1 MPKPLI
7 ALVVSSIT
15 IVLNVPMGYWR
26 NAVRKYSV
34 QWFLAI
40 HLAVP
45 LIFLVRVKAGLG
57 LIYVLVLIV
66 SALLG
71 QLIGGRLST

>member
-57 LIYVLVLIV
+57 LIYVPVLIV